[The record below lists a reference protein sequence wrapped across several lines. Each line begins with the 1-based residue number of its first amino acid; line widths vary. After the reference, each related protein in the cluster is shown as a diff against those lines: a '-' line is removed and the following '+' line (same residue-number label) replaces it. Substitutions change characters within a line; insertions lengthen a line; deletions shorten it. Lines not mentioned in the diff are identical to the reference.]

1 MNIKNTGL
9 LNKLEKSGLND
20 KESLVYLAL
29 LELGGAF
36 PSRVAEYTSLNRST
50 VYKILLN
57 LSVRGL
63 INEVD
68 NKNKLFY
75 QIERPQKLIKYNESK
90 IRQSEEAL
98 ETLKNIIP
106 DIENLYSFFDDK
118 PKITYYEKEEGI
130 LQIYADHIS
139 VDKPYEML
147 AWANAHELITL
158 LPNKFFDNYV
168 KTKERIGITT
178 RGILSDTKENR
189 AFNDIRYGDVKEKS
203 IPDLRYVPR
212 EFFPA
217 STLGEITIY
226 GEKKVSIV
234 NFEKDK
240 MVGTVIEDASI
251 HRIMKMIFEL
261 SWQSKLL
268 ND

>member
-1 MNIKNTGL
+1 MNIKNTIL
-9 LNKLEKSGLND
+9 LNKLGKSGLND
-20 KESLVYLAL
+20 KEALVYLAL

-36 PSRVAEYTSLNRST
+36 PSRIAEYTSLNRST

-63 INEVD
+63 INEVE

-90 IRQSEEAL
+90 IRQSEDAL
-98 ETLKNIIP
+98 ETIKGILP
-106 DIENLYSFFDDK
+106 DIENLYGLFEEK
-118 PKITYYEKEEGI
+118 PKITYYEKEDGV
-130 LQIYADHIS
+130 LQIYEDHIS
-139 VDKPYEML
+139 VKKPYEML

-158 LPNKFFDNYV
+158 LPKKFFDNYV
-168 KTKERIGITT
+168 RTKERIGITT
-178 RGILSDTKENR
+178 RGILSDTPENR
-189 AFNDIRYGDVKEKS
+189 AFNSKRYSDVDKKAV
-203 IPDLRYVPR
+203 PNLRFVPNQ
-212 EFFPA
+212 FFPS

-226 GEKKVSIV
+226 GDKKVSIV

-251 HRIMKMIFEL
+251 QKIMKMIFEL
-261 SWQSKLL
+261 SWQSRLIKE
-268 ND
+268 